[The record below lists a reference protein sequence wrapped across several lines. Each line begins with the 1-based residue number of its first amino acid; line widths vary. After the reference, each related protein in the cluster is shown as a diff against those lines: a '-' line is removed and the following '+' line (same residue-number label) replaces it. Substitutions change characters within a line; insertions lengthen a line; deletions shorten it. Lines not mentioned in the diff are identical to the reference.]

1 MVEQRRGALRTAV
14 VWDAVSAL
22 LADASGRADTGP
34 RAHSALRVVD
44 LGGGTGG
51 LAVRVAALGHVVTVV
66 DPSPDAL
73 ASLQRRAVDDG
84 VADRVHAVQGDAGD
98 LLDHV
103 GRGGADVVLCHGV
116 LEVVDEPDEALTTIH
131 DALRP
136 GGSLSVVVAGRFAAV
151 VARALAGHFDEAAAL
166 LADGLSAGA
175 ESSGWDVRRSGPR
188 RYTREEVIALLERHA
203 LRPGP
208 VHGVRIFTDLVPSA
222 LVDVE
227 PGAASALLALERA
240 VADRPEFA
248 ALASQLHVVARRD

>member
-22 LADASGRADTGP
+22 LATTAGTTAGTTDDRP
-34 RAHSALRVVD
+34 RLRVVD

-84 VADRVHAVQGDAGD
+84 VAERVRGVQGDAGD

-103 GRGGADVVLCHGV
+103 GRGETDVVLCHGV
-116 LEVVDEPDEALTTIH
+116 LEVVDEPDEALATIRE
-131 DALRP
+131 ALRP
-136 GGSLSVVVAGRFAAV
+136 GGSLSVVVAGRLAGV
-151 VARALAGHFDEAAAL
+151 VTRALAGHFDQAAQLLDDDLSAAAP
-166 LADGLSAGA
+166 G
-175 ESSGWDVRRSGPR
+175 GWDVRRRGPR
-188 RYTREEVIALLERHA
+188 RYTREEILALLERHA

-208 VHGVRIFTDLVPSA
+208 VHAVRVFTDLVPSA
-222 LVDVE
+222 LVDAE

-240 VADRPEFA
+240 VADRPEFS